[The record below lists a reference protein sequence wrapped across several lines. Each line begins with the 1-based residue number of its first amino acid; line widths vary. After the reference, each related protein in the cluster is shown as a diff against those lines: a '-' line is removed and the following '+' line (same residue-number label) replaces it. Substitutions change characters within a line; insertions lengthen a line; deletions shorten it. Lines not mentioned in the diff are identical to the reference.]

1 MGDPN
6 HLVTGMILQVVLAIQ
21 KIQVFPSHGDRY
33 FLLKMKNPSWT
44 WKGFMSVDLRVHVM
58 SDESLGNKTKKIP
71 ELGGFHHDSSNN
83 RLQLFFW
90 TKKDRRYEN
99 TKPIQF
105 ICLLP
110 RLFKQKKLGEL
121 TFFWRNQKVT
131 SEEAKSSFSELKPSF
146 LDH

>member
-1 MGDPN
+1 MSRLAKMSFQMN
-6 HLVTGMILQVVLAIQ
+6 HLG
-21 KIQVFPSHGDRY
+21 K
-33 FLLKMKNPSWT
+33 KN
-44 WKGFMSVDLRVHVM
+44 G
-58 SDESLGNKTKKIP
+58 KKIP

-83 RLQLFFW
+83 RLQHDIE
-90 TKKDRRYEN
+90 KKDRRFEN
-99 TKPIQF
+99 TKPIHF